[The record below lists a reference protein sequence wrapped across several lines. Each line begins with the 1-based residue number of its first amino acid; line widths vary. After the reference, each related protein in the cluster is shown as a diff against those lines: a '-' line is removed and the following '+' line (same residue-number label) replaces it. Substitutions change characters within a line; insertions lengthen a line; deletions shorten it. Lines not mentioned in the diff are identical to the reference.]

1 MRIPQCPQSLRLLS
15 VCSIILAHVFH
26 IQGYLMTQDGSWSPA
41 ITSQPEVKGKKTAR
55 GKKGLSQL
63 VQLPLSSLPRGPKQF
78 SLIFIDQNIPT
89 AGFEGDQGKQSYS
102 IQHVAILWLGSKQ
115 PCDQGGFLG
124 GSDDKGSA
132 CNAGNLSLISGLED
146 LLENGAI
153 SQPQI
158 QSHHL
163 CLLFPGG
170 FLALST
176 AHVEQS

>member
-1 MRIPQCPQSLRLLS
+1 MRIPQCLQSLRLLS

-41 ITSQPEVKGKKTAR
+41 ITSQLEVKGKKTAR

-63 VQLPLSSLPRGPKQF
+63 VQLSLSSLPRGPKYF

-102 IQHVAILWLGSKQ
+102 IWMWPSFGQATSSLVIR
-115 PCDQGGFLG
+115 GFLG

-132 CNAGNLSLISGLED
+132 CNAGNLSLISGLKD

-176 AHVEQS
+176 PHVEQS